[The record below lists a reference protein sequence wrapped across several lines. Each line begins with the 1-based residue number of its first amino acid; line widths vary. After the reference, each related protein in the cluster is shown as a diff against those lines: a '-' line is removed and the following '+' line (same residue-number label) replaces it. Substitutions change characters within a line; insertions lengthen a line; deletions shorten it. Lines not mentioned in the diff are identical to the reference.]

1 MLILSGV
8 VKLVIFVLYASGLAL
23 LLYWCFLSDFR
34 FRSFFISN
42 VACIIVCC
50 VVSYKL
56 INEYEWMNDH
66 SWNGVGCIIS
76 CCCIG
81 LFVCFVIACHC
92 KITAYVGDNKLILI
106 LLSYLTLWFQLW
118 SEPADSTYRLVT
130 GDRRYFH
137 VDCYLRS
144 QSSAGAKST
153 VYADVPPGS
162 DVSFVKAGPALAD
175 RRKGHNG
182 SPEKLNAFCMITTW
196 GVGEFVRKSVLLQN
210 KKKLVG
216 RLGMGMVAC
225 S

>member
-1 MLILSGV
+1 MNEWMTTVGM
-8 VKLVIFVLYASGLAL
+8 VLDAL
-23 LLYWCFLSDFR
+23 LVVVVL
-34 FRSFFISN
+34 
-42 VACIIVCC
+42 VC
-50 VVSYKL
+50 
-56 INEYEWMNDH
+56 
-66 SWNGVGCIIS
+66 
-76 CCCIG
+76 